1 MVALVGRDIG
11 GREAALGIR
20 VGFTSTGRG
29 DIERLGSIDFGA
41 EFLGRPFPLVRSEA
55 YGEEYVRAR

>member
-1 MVALVGRDIG
+1 MG

-29 DIERLGSIDFGA
+29 EMERPGSIDFAA
-41 EFLGRPFPLVRSEA
+41 EFFGKPFPLGRSEA